1 MNANEMVT
9 VARLADR
16 YEKRLSREHDALEV
30 ATHDFNKFKRD
41 APTLWR
47 FLRASDRSDRNLGD
61 WLYEFFVRAASSGMT
76 LKNFAA
82 DEAERLGI
90 PAEQQ
95 SPASRHHA
103 TKKTST
109 AQLDREIAEALA
121 GRNKHAG
128 LAHATRRVVI
138 GNGLKDGV
146 GTAGA
151 GHRLKKLREAGA
163 TDIALASTGRLRF
176 TRNGQQYE
184 YQVTPP
190 RDRRE
195 ADAFEAAGTVD
206 SPLIRA
212 LADIAAES

>member
-9 VARLADR
+9 VARLADH

-41 APTLWR
+41 APALWR
-47 FLRASDRSDRNLGD
+47 FLRASDRSDRKLGD
-61 WLYEFFVRAASSGMT
+61 WLHEFFVRAASSGMA

-90 PAEQQ
+90 PAEGAKEQQ
-95 SPASRHHA
+95 AHA
-103 TKKTST
+103 TRRKSP

-121 GRNKHAG
+121 GGNKHAG
-128 LAHATRRVVI
+128 PAHATRRVVI

-146 GTAGA
+146 GTAGS

-176 TRNGQQYE
+176 TRNGQPYE

-206 SPLIRA
+206 SPLVRA